1 MSAWLIVT
9 VFAVY
14 TAMLFGITF
23 LTTRKVNNDSFYRGN
38 RSSPWFV
45 VAYGMVGA
53 SLSGVTFMSVP
64 GNVMRENFYYFPMV
78 LGFIAGYVV
87 VATVL
92 LPLYYRLNLTSIYTY
107 IDKRFGAASYKSGAA
122 YFLLSRSLGATLRMF
137 LVISVL
143 YEFVFKQFGLP
154 FWAVTAL
161 FILLILGY
169 TFKGGIRTI
178 VWTDTLQTTFMLLAV
193 VISIVCICHYADW
206 SFVQMLEQ
214 VRNSPYAEVFQTD
227 PTHKRYFLKQFVSGL
242 FVTVTMTGLDQDMM
256 QKNLSCRNLKD
267 AQKNMFSFSGILLV
281 MNVFFLLLGAILCL
295 FAQRNGIACT
305 DTDYLFPEIA
315 IRRLP
320 VLAGLT
326 FMIGVLSAAYSSAD
340 GAMTALTTSFTIDI
354 LGVEKKGYG
363 EDKVRKIRYRVHLC
377 TAVVFFLFIMMFY
390 ALKSDAVINMVYD
403 IASYTYGPLLGL
415 FFAGIYTK
423 WRVKDRWVPF
433 VVVASPILCFV
444 IVKISS
450 LLGYNFGFELLLLN
464 GGLTVLGL
472 WLFRQKTG
480 VLGSKPSLGQKKV
493 FRIYC

>member
-1 MSAWLIVT
+1 MSAWMIVA
-9 VFAVY
+9 VFVVY
-14 TAMLFGITF
+14 TAMLFAITF

-38 RSSPWFV
+38 RNSPWFV

-64 GNVMRENFYYFPMV
+64 GNVWRENFYYFPMV

-92 LPLYYRLNLTSIYTY
+92 LPLYYKLNLTSIYTY

-137 LVISVL
+137 LVIGVL
-143 YEFVFKQFGLP
+143 HEFVFKQFGLP
-154 FWAVTAL
+154 FWLVTAL

-193 VISIVCICHYADW
+193 IISIVCICHYADW
-206 SFVQMLEQ
+206 SFGQMLAN
-214 VRNSPYAEVFQTD
+214 VRQSPFSEVFQTD
-227 PTHKRYFLKQFVSGL
+227 PTHKRFFLKQFLSGL

-267 AQKNMFSFSGILLV
+267 AQKNMFSFSAILLV
-281 MNVFFLLLGAILCL
+281 MNVFFLILGAILCL
-295 FAQRNGIACT
+295 FAMQNGIPCT

-354 LGVEKKGYG
+354 LGVEKKNYS
-363 EDKVRKIRYRVHLC
+363 EEKVRKIRYRVHLC

-423 WRVKDRWVPF
+423 WQVKDRWVPF
-433 VVVASPILCFV
+433 VVLASPILSFV
-444 IVKISS
+444 IVQICK
-450 LLGYNFGFELLLLN
+450 LLGYNFGFEILLLN
-464 GGLTVLGL
+464 GALTVLGI
-472 WLFRQKTG
+472 WLFRQKSP
-480 VLGSKPSLGQKKV
+480 VSVQK
-493 FRIYC
+493 

>member
-1 MSAWLIVT
+1 MSAWMIVA

-14 TAMLFGITF
+14 TALLFAITF

-38 RSSPWFV
+38 RNSPWFV

-92 LPLYYRLNLTSIYTY
+92 LPLYYKLNLTSIYTY
-107 IDKRFGAASYKSGAA
+107 IDKRFGTASYKSGAA
-122 YFLLSRSLGATLRMF
+122 FFLLSRSLGATLRMF

-143 YEFVFKQFGLP
+143 YEFVFRQFGLP
-154 FWAVTAL
+154 FWGGAAL

-193 VISIVCICHYADW
+193 IISIICICRYADW
-206 SFVQMLEQ
+206 SFAQMLEQ
-214 VRNSPYAEVFQTD
+214 VRHSPYSEVFQTD

-267 AQKNMFSFSGILLV
+267 AQKNMFSFSAILLV
-281 MNVFFLLLGAILCL
+281 MNIFFLVLGAILCL
-295 FAQRNGIACT
+295 YAVQNGIPCT

-354 LGVEKKGYG
+354 LDVEKKRYS
-363 EDKVRKIRYRVHLC
+363 EERVRKIRYRVHLC

-423 WRVKDRWVPF
+423 WRVRDRWVPF
-433 VVVASPILCFV
+433 VVLASPVLSFV
-444 IVKISS
+444 IVQICKG
-450 LLGYNFGFELLLLN
+450 LGYNFGFELLLLN
-464 GGLTVLGL
+464 GALTVLGIG
-472 WLFRQKTG
+472 LFRQKTPD
-480 VLGSKPSLGQKKV
+480 SAKK
-493 FRIYC
+493 

>member
-1 MSAWLIVT
+1 MSAWMIVA

-14 TAMLFGITF
+14 TALLFAITF

-38 RSSPWFV
+38 RNSPWFV

-92 LPLYYRLNLTSIYTY
+92 LPLYYKLNLTSIYTY
-107 IDKRFGAASYKSGAA
+107 IDKRFGTASYKSGAA
-122 YFLLSRSLGATLRMF
+122 FFLLSRSLGATLRMF

-143 YEFVFKQFGLP
+143 YEFVFRQFGLP
-154 FWAVTAL
+154 FWGVTAL

-193 VISIVCICHYADW
+193 IISIICICRYADW
-206 SFVQMLEQ
+206 SFAQMLEQ
-214 VRNSPYAEVFQTD
+214 VRHSPYSEVFQTD

-267 AQKNMFSFSGILLV
+267 AQKNMFSFSAILLV
-281 MNVFFLLLGAILCL
+281 MNIFFLVLGAILCL
-295 FAQRNGIACT
+295 YAVQNGIPCT

-354 LGVEKKGYG
+354 LDVEKKRYS
-363 EDKVRKIRYRVHLC
+363 EERVRKIRYRVHLC

-433 VVVASPILCFV
+433 VVLASPVLSFV
-444 IVKISS
+444 IVQICKG
-450 LLGYNFGFELLLLN
+450 LGYNFGFELLLLN
-464 GGLTVLGL
+464 GALTVLGIG
-472 WLFRQKTG
+472 LFRQKTPD
-480 VLGSKPSLGQKKV
+480 SAKK
-493 FRIYC
+493 

>member
-1 MSAWLIVT
+1 MSAWMIVA

-14 TAMLFGITF
+14 TALLFAITF

-38 RSSPWFV
+38 RNSPWFV

-92 LPLYYRLNLTSIYTY
+92 LPLYYKLNLTSIYTY
-107 IDKRFGAASYKSGAA
+107 IDKRFGTASYKSGAA
-122 YFLLSRSLGATLRMF
+122 FFLLSRSLGATLRMF

-143 YEFVFKQFGLP
+143 YEFVFRQFGLP
-154 FWAVTAL
+154 FWGVTAL

-193 VISIVCICHYADW
+193 IISIICICRYADW
-206 SFVQMLEQ
+206 SFAQMLEQ
-214 VRNSPYAEVFQTD
+214 VRHSPYSEVFQTD

-267 AQKNMFSFSGILLV
+267 AQKNMFSFSAILLV
-281 MNVFFLLLGAILCL
+281 MNIFFLVLGAILCL
-295 FAQRNGIACT
+295 YAVQNGISCT

-354 LGVEKKGYG
+354 LDVEKKRYS
-363 EDKVRKIRYRVHLC
+363 EERVRKIRYRVHLC

-433 VVVASPILCFV
+433 VVLASPVLSFV
-444 IVKISS
+444 IVQICKG
-450 LLGYNFGFELLLLN
+450 LGYNFGFELLLLN
-464 GGLTVLGL
+464 GALTVLGIG
-472 WLFRQKTG
+472 LFRQKTPD
-480 VLGSKPSLGQKKV
+480 SAKK
-493 FRIYC
+493 

>member
-1 MSAWLIVT
+1 
-9 VFAVY
+9 Y
-14 TAMLFGITF
+14 TALLFVITF
-23 LTTRKVNNDSFYRGN
+23 LTTRKADNDAFYRGN
-38 RSSPWFV
+38 RNSPWFV

-92 LPLYYRLNLTSIYTY
+92 LPLYYKLNLTSIYTY
-107 IDKRFGAASYKSGAA
+107 IDKRFGVASYKSGAA
-122 YFLLSRSLGATLRMF
+122 FFLLSRSLGATLRMF

-143 YEFVFKQFGLP
+143 YEFVFKPFGLP

-193 VISIVCICHYADW
+193 IISIVCICRYADW
-206 SFVQMLEQ
+206 SFVQMLEM
-214 VRNSPYAEVFQTD
+214 VRQSPYAEVFQTD

-256 QKNLSCRNLKD
+256 QKNLSCRNLRD
-267 AQKNMFSFSGILLV
+267 AQKNMFSFSAILLV
-281 MNVFFLLLGAILCL
+281 MNIFFLVLGAILCL
-295 FAQRNGIACT
+295 YAVQNGISCI

-320 VLAGLT
+320 VVAGLT

-354 LGVEKKGYG
+354 LGVEKKRYG
-363 EDKVRKIRYRVHLC
+363 EERVRKIRYRVHLC
-377 TAVVFFLFIMMFY
+377 TAVLFFLFIMMFY
-390 ALKSDAVINMVYD
+390 MLKSDAVINMVYD

-433 VVVASPILCFV
+433 VVLASPVLSFV
-444 IVKISS
+444 IVQICKN
-450 LLGYNFGFELLLLN
+450 LGYNFGFELLLLN
-464 GGLTVLGL
+464 GALTVLGI
-472 WLFRQKTG
+472 WLFRQKTPAPEVKQLYG
-480 VLGSKPSLGQKKV
+480 
-493 FRIYC
+493 

>member
-1 MSAWLIVT
+1 MTSWMIVA

-14 TAMLFGITF
+14 TAMLFAITF
-23 LTTRKVNNDSFYRGN
+23 ITTRKVDNDSFYRGN
-38 RSSPWFV
+38 RNSPWFV

-64 GNVMRENFYYFPMV
+64 GNVLKENFYYFPMV
-78 LGFIAGYVV
+78 LGFIAGYAV
-87 VATVL
+87 VALVL
-92 LPLYYRLNLTSIYTY
+92 LPLYYKLNLTSIYTY
-107 IDKRFGAASYKSGAA
+107 IDKRFGVASYRSGAA

-143 YEFVFKQFGLP
+143 HEFVFKQFGLP
-154 FWAVTAL
+154 FWLVTAL

-178 VWTDTLQTTFMLLAV
+178 VWTDMLQTTFMLLSV
-193 VISIVCICHYADW
+193 IISIWCICRYADW
-206 SFVQMLEQ
+206 SFVQMLDKVKQ
-214 VRNSPYAEVFQTD
+214 SPFYDAFQTD

-242 FVTVTMTGLDQDMM
+242 FVTITMTGLDQDMM

-267 AQKNMFSFSGILLV
+267 AQKNMFSFSAILLV
-281 MNVFFLLLGAILCL
+281 VNIFFLILGAILCL
-295 FAQRNGIACT
+295 YALQNGMTCT

-315 IRRLP
+315 IRQLP

-354 LGVEKKGYG
+354 LGVEKKQYS
-363 EDKVRKIRYRVHLC
+363 EEKIRRIRHRVHLC
-377 TAVVFFLFIMMFY
+377 AALVFFLFIMMFY

-415 FFAGIYTK
+415 FFAGIYTR
-423 WRVKDRWVPF
+423 WQIRDRMVPF
-433 VVVASPILCFV
+433 VVVASPLLSYA
-444 IVKISS
+444 IVQISKH
-450 LLGYNFGFELLLLN
+450 LGYNFGFELLLLN
-464 GGLTVLGL
+464 GALTVLGL
-472 WLFRQKTG
+472 WLCRKKGQNLPETP
-480 VLGSKPSLGQKKV
+480 VLS
-493 FRIYC
+493 

>member
-1 MSAWLIVT
+1 MSAWMIVA

-14 TAMLFGITF
+14 TALLFAITF

-38 RSSPWFV
+38 RNSPWFV

-92 LPLYYRLNLTSIYTY
+92 LPLYYKLNLTSIYTY
-107 IDKRFGAASYKSGAA
+107 IDKRFGTASYKSGAA
-122 YFLLSRSLGATLRMF
+122 FFLLSRSLGATLRMF

-143 YEFVFKQFGLP
+143 YEFVFRQFGLP
-154 FWAVTAL
+154 FWGVTAL

-193 VISIVCICHYADW
+193 IISIICICRYADW
-206 SFVQMLEQ
+206 SFAQMLEQ
-214 VRNSPYAEVFQTD
+214 VRHSPYSEAFQTD

-267 AQKNMFSFSGILLV
+267 AQKNMFSFSAILLV
-281 MNVFFLLLGAILCL
+281 MNIFFLVLGAILCL
-295 FAQRNGIACT
+295 YAVQNGIPCT

-354 LGVEKKGYG
+354 LDVEKKRYS
-363 EDKVRKIRYRVHLC
+363 EERVRKIRYRVHLC

-423 WRVKDRWVPF
+423 WRVRDRWVPF
-433 VVVASPILCFV
+433 VVLASPVLSFV
-444 IVKISS
+444 IVQICKG
-450 LLGYNFGFELLLLN
+450 LGYNFGFELLLLN
-464 GGLTVLGL
+464 GALTVLGIG
-472 WLFRQKTG
+472 LFRQKTPD
-480 VLGSKPSLGQKKV
+480 SAKK
-493 FRIYC
+493 

>member
-1 MSAWLIVT
+1 MSAWMIVA

-14 TAMLFGITF
+14 TALLFAITF

-38 RSSPWFV
+38 RNSPWFV

-92 LPLYYRLNLTSIYTY
+92 LPLYYKLNLTSIYTY
-107 IDKRFGAASYKSGAA
+107 IDKRFGTASYKSGAA
-122 YFLLSRSLGATLRMF
+122 FFLLSRSLGATLRMF

-143 YEFVFKQFGLP
+143 YEFVFRQFGLP
-154 FWAVTAL
+154 FWGVTAL

-193 VISIVCICHYADW
+193 IISIICICRYADW
-206 SFVQMLEQ
+206 SFAQMLEQ
-214 VRNSPYAEVFQTD
+214 VRHSPYSEAFQTD

-267 AQKNMFSFSGILLV
+267 AQKNMFSFSAILLV
-281 MNVFFLLLGAILCL
+281 MNIFFLVLGAILCL
-295 FAQRNGIACT
+295 YAVQNGIPCT

-354 LGVEKKGYG
+354 LDVEKKRYS
-363 EDKVRKIRYRVHLC
+363 EERVRKIRYRVHLC

-433 VVVASPILCFV
+433 VVLASPVLSFV
-444 IVKISS
+444 IVQICKG
-450 LLGYNFGFELLLLN
+450 LGYNFGFELLLLN
-464 GGLTVLGL
+464 GALTVLGIG
-472 WLFRQKTG
+472 LFRQKTPD
-480 VLGSKPSLGQKKV
+480 SAKK
-493 FRIYC
+493 

>member
-1 MSAWLIVT
+1 MSAWMIVT

-14 TAMLFGITF
+14 TALLFAITF
-23 LTTRKVNNDSFYRGN
+23 VTTRKVNNDSFYRGN
-38 RSSPWFV
+38 RNSPWFV

-92 LPLYYRLNLTSIYTY
+92 LPLYYKLNLTSIYTY
-107 IDKRFGAASYKSGAA
+107 IDKRFGVASYKSGAA
-122 YFLLSRSLGATLRMF
+122 FFLLSRSLGATLRMF

-193 VISIVCICHYADW
+193 VISIVCICRYADW
-206 SFVQMLEQ
+206 SFAQMLEKVWQ
-214 VRNSPYAEVFQTD
+214 SPYAEVFQTD

-267 AQKNMFSFSGILLV
+267 AQKNMFSFSAILLV
-281 MNVFFLLLGAILCL
+281 MNVFFLVLGAILCL
-295 FAQRNGIACT
+295 YAVQNGIPCT

-354 LGVEKKGYG
+354 LGVEKKNYS
-363 EDKVRKIRYRVHLC
+363 EDRVRKIRYRVHLC
-377 TAVVFFLFIMMFY
+377 TAGLFFLLIMMFY

-433 VVVASPILCFV
+433 IVLASPVLSFV
-444 IVKISS
+444 IVQICKS
-450 LLGYNFGFELLLLN
+450 LGYNFGFELLLLN
-464 GGLTVLGL
+464 GALTVLGIG
-472 WLFRQKTG
+472 LFRQKTP
-480 VLGSKPSLGQKKV
+480 VLAPK
-493 FRIYC
+493 